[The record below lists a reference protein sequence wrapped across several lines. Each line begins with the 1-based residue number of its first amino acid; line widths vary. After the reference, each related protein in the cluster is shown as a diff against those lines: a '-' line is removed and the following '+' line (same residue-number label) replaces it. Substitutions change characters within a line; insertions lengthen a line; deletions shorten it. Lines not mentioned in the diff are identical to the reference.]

1 MLTDATIYQLRM
13 LGYKLD
19 LLDPT
24 FMVCSNE
31 GCDMLDFNQ
40 GSIMQEIFTQQLMGG
55 PME

>member
-1 MLTDATIYQLRM
+1 M

-24 FMVCSNE
+24 FMVCSDA
-31 GCDMLDFNQ
+31 GSDILDFTQ
-40 GSIMQEIFTQQLMGG
+40 GSIAHNLFTQQLMGG